1 VLNALTPE
9 MMGEVTRA
17 IESLEADDAVRVIII
32 TGAGR
37 GFSAGGDLDSLES
50 FTNMEP
56 FEIKDTVYR
65 YFGAGVRAVR
75 LCRKPTFAAV
85 NGPAVGAGCE
95 LALACDFRVASTA
108 ALFRGS
114 WIDLGLI
121 SPLGGMALLP
131 QLVGLSKANEM
142 LLLGH
147 IVKGEKAAA
156 IGLVNELVEPDRLRD
171 AATALAKRLAAGPPL
186 GLAAMK
192 EGIRR
197 GFETAL
203 GTEWE
208 HNVYVQGMLIDSADY
223 AEGVAAMKE
232 KRRPTFRGA

>member
-1 VLNALTPE
+1 
-9 MMGEVTRA
+9 
-17 IESLEADDAVRVIII
+17 
-32 TGAGR
+32 
-37 GFSAGGDLDSLES
+37 
-50 FTNMEP
+50 
-56 FEIKDTVYR
+56 
-65 YFGAGVRAVR
+65 
-75 LCRKPTFAAV
+75 
-85 NGPAVGAGCE
+85 
-95 LALACDFRVASTA
+95 
-108 ALFRGS
+108 
-114 WIDLGLI
+114 
-121 SPLGGMALLP
+121 
-131 QLVGLSKANEM
+131 
-142 LLLGH
+142 
-147 IVKGEKAAA
+147 
-156 IGLVNELVEPDRLRD
+156 LVEPDRLRD

>member
-1 VLNALTPE
+1 
-9 MMGEVTRA
+9 M
-17 IESLEADDAVRVIII
+17 RVIII
-32 TGAGR
+32 TGAGS

-50 FTNMEP
+50 FTNMES

-75 LCRKPTFAAV
+75 LCRKPTIAAV

-108 ALFRGS
+108 ALFRES
-114 WIDLGLI
+114 WIDLGLV

-131 QLVGLSKANEM
+131 QVVGLSKANEM

-147 IVKGEKAAA
+147 IVKGEEAAA

-171 AATALAKRLAAGPPL
+171 AATAAAKRLAAGPPL
-186 GLAAMK
+186 GLDAMK

-203 GTEWE
+203 ATEWE

-223 AEGVAAMKE
+223 AEGVAAIQE